1 VSLSF
6 DTYVGI
12 DPGKTGAAVALDKR
26 GIPVDWIAADHRDE
40 GYASGGLYWPN
51 RMGDWLRAV
60 NETRGG
66 IVLAVLEKQQC
77 RPMEGRSSILTTG
90 RGQGLWEGALAAL
103 GIPFVLVP
111 PGTWTRAI
119 FGSMPKGTDR
129 KARAVATSLSQLP
142 GLELTWGRRR
152 KPHDGLADAGCLAL
166 YAIKQRADR
175 CA

>member
-1 VSLSF
+1 VI
-6 DTYVGI
+6 YVGI
-12 DPGKTGAAVALDKR
+12 DPGKTGGGVALDAQ
-26 GIPVDWIAADHRDE
+26 GIPVDWIAADHPDE
-40 GYASGGLYWPN
+40 GYAPKGIYWPT
-51 RMGDWLRAV
+51 RMAWWLRNV
-60 NETRGG
+60 HDERGP
-66 IVLAVLEKQQC
+66 IRLAVLEKQQC

-175 CA
+175 HA

>member
-1 VSLSF
+1 MIYRN
-6 DTYVGI
+6 YVGI
-12 DPGKTGAAVALDKR
+12 DPGKKGAAVALDD
-26 GIPVDWIAADHRDE
+26 GGTPVDWIAADHPEE
-40 GYASGGLYWPN
+40 GYASGGLYWPT
-51 RMGDWLRAV
+51 RMGAWLRKV

-66 IVLAVLEKQQC
+66 IRLAMLEKQQC

-129 KARAVATSLSQLP
+129 KARAVEISLSRLP
-142 GLELTWGRRR
+142 ALELTWGRRR

-166 YAIKQRADR
+166 HAMSHRRPA
-175 CA
+175 